1 MLHFTCFCVHS
12 MPIEYFILNLHKIKT
27 TDNLSTEINFQQLNE
42 FAKIRSTK
50 INL

>member
-1 MLHFTCFCVHS
+1 MVVFCVHY
-12 MPIEYFILNLHKIKT
+12 MPIEYFILHLHRIT
-27 TDNLSTEINFQQLNE
+27 TIDNVSTQIFQHLNE